1 MGDLELLNSVVDI
14 SHWVETPISLHA
26 AAEQASS
33 SLSCKSNTCSL
44 RVHLLHLISINVL
57 EASRCTIVKP
67 AEFQALW
74 IISIYI
80 GSTHSSC
87 C

>member
-44 RVHLLHLISINVL
+44 RVHLLHLISIMSFKQV
-57 EASRCTIVKP
+57 
-67 AEFQALW
+67 Q
-74 IISIYI
+74 
-80 GSTHSSC
+80 
-87 C
+87 